1 MTRHEK
7 FIAEIR
13 KKAKAAHGSLGPQA
27 QRATERPANYC
38 ELSAQSQW
46 DVDKGLG
53 ILDWDGE
60 WNT

>member
-7 FIAEIR
+7 FIAHLEAKA
-13 KKAKAAHGSLGPQA
+13 KKAGEKLGPQA
-27 QRATERPANYC
+27 QAASRRPTNYC
-38 ELSAQSQW
+38 ELSAQTQW
-46 DVDKGLG
+46 DIDKGLG